1 MDGMIKNVDLTSGDE
16 GYKVCCCYMK
26 APMGGGGYEPMRFE
40 TKEFFFSE
48 KESKEAFAKF
58 LELDKMKKGEE

>member
-1 MDGMIKNVDLTSGDE
+1 MEGKMINVDLTSGDE

-26 APMGGGGYEPMRFE
+26 PPMSGGEYEPMRME

-58 LELDKMKKGEE
+58 LELDGIKKGEE